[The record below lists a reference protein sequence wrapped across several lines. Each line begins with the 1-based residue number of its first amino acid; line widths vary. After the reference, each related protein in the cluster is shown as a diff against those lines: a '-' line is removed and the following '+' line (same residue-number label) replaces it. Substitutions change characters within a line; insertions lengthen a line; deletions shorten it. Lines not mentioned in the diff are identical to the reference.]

1 MKRKKN
7 KTGFC
12 QGREPVFFFDL
23 QDFVQLEDINRDT
36 VYLQEHDPK
45 LNVIKFS
52 RFRCSDGMADM
63 QIP

>member
-1 MKRKKN
+1 MMRKKN

-12 QGREPVFFFDL
+12 QGREPVFFDL
-23 QDFVQLEDINRDT
+23 QDFVQLEDIDRDT
-36 VYLQEHDPK
+36 VYLQEYDPK

-52 RFRCSDGMADM
+52 GFRCFDGMADV